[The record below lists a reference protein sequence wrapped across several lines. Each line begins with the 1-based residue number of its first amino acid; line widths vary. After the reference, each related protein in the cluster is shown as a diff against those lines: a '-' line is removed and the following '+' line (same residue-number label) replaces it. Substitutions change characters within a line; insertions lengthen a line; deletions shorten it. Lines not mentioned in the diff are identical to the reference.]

1 MKILWLVNIALPEA
15 AQLMDILV
23 APFGGWLVN
32 ASFKLASISGV
43 NLYIAFP
50 KSGLSDVLQLQ
61 GERINYYSFPPVHE
75 KDIASNRINPHLIK
89 ILEKANPDIVHIFG
103 TEYPHTLAMVN
114 TCDVNKV
121 IISIQGLT
129 SIYAKH
135 YMASLA
141 ENIQN
146 RNTFR
151 DLVKRDNLKQQ
162 QVKFAKRGLL
172 EIEAL
177 KKVRHIIGRTT
188 WDRACTYQINPD
200 AIYHHCNET
209 LRDEFYKHEWDIQKC
224 EKHSIFVSQGSYP
237 IKGLHYMLEAMP
249 LILKNFPDAQLYV
262 GGTNITKSDT
272 FKDRLK
278 LSSYGKY
285 IKDLIK
291 RYNLENNV
299 IFTGLLDEKQMC
311 KRYLRSHVF
320 VCPSS
325 IENSPNSLGEA
336 MILGVPCVA
345 SDVGGV
351 SDMIQHR
358 EEGYIYQADAPYM
371 LAYYVGEIFKNDE
384 IALQISE
391 KARKHALITHDPN
404 KNLSRLLEIYKEI
417 NSSSL

>member
-1 MKILWLVNIALPEA
+1 MKILWLINIALPEA
-15 AQLMDILV
+15 SVLFNEKLS
-23 APFGGWLVN
+23 PYGGWLVG
-32 ASFKLASISGV
+32 ASSLLSAEDDIDLS
-43 NLYIAFP
+43 IAFP
-50 KSGLSDVLQLQ
+50 KIGSTDVQQLQ
-61 GERINYYSFPPVHE
+61 GERINYYAFPPLHE
-75 KDIASNRINPHLIK
+75 KDIESKRHNAYLKK
-89 ILEKANPDIVHIFG
+89 ILEKAKPDIIHIFG

-188 WDRACTYQINPD
+188 WDRACTFQINPD
-200 AIYHHCNET
+200 AMYHFCNET
-209 LRDEFYKHEWDIQKC
+209 LRDEFYKHEWNIHNC

-249 LILKNFPDAQLYV
+249 LVLKNFPDAKLYV
-262 GGTNITKSDT
+262 GGANITKSET
-272 FKDRLK
+272 IKDWLK

-291 RYNLENNV
+291 KYDLGNV
-299 IFTGLLDEKQMC
+299 VFFTGVLDEKQMC
-311 KRYLRSHVF
+311 QQYLRSHVF

-384 IALQISE
+384 IAVQISE
-391 KARKHALITHDPN
+391 KARKHALKTHDPN
-404 KNLSRLLEIYKEI
+404 ENLSRLLEIYKEI

>member
-114 TCDVNKV
+114 TCDVSKV
-121 IISIQGLT
+121 VISIQGLC

-135 YMASLA
+135 YLSGIPS
-141 ENIQN
+141 NIQ
-146 RNTFR
+146 RRFTFR
-151 DLVKRDNLKQQ
+151 DLIKQDSLLQQ
-162 QVKFAKRGLL
+162 QSKFLKRGSL
-172 EIEAL
+172 EIEAIQ
-177 KKVRHIIGRTT
+177 KVQHIIGRTT

-249 LILKNFPDAQLYV
+249 LVLKNFPDAKLYV
-262 GGTNITKSDT
+262 GGSNITKSDT
-272 FKDRLK
+272 FKDKLK
-278 LSSYGKY
+278 LTSYGKY

-291 RYNLENNV
+291 KYDLGNNV
-299 IFTGLLDEKQMC
+299 FFTGVLDEKQMC
-311 KRYLRSHVF
+311 QQYLRSHVF

-345 SDVGGV
+345 SGVGGV
-351 SDMIQHR
+351 SDMMQHR

-391 KARKHALITHDPN
+391 KARKHALITHDPD

-417 NSSSL
+417 KSSSL

>member
-1 MKILWLVNIALPEA
+1 MRILWLTNISLPEA
-15 AQLMDILV
+15 SLLINER
-23 APFGGWLVN
+23 PSPYGGWLVG
-32 ASFKLASISGV
+32 ASSLLSTEDDIDLS
-43 NLYIAFP
+43 IAFP
-50 KSGLSDVLQLQ
+50 KSGLSDVQQLS
-61 GERINYYSFPPVHE
+61 GEKIKYYAFPPLHA
-75 KDIASNRINPHLIK
+75 KDIETKSPNAYLKK
-89 ILEKANPDIVHIFG
+89 ILEKAKPDIIHIFG

-129 SIYAKH
+129 SICAKH

-188 WDRACTYQINPD
+188 WDRACTFQINPD
-200 AIYHHCNET
+200 AMYHFCNET
-209 LRDEFYKHEWDIQKC
+209 LRDEFYKHEWNIHNC

-249 LILKNFPDAQLYV
+249 LVLKNFPDAKLYV
-262 GGTNITKSDT
+262 GGANITKSET
-272 FKDRLK
+272 IKDWLK

-291 RYNLENNV
+291 KYDLGNV
-299 IFTGLLDEKQMC
+299 VFFTGVLDEKQMC
-311 KRYLRSHVF
+311 QRFINSHVF
-320 VCPSS
+320 VSPSTV
-325 IENSPNSLGEA
+325 ENESNSLSEA
-336 MILGVPCVA
+336 KLLGVPSVA
-345 SDVGGV
+345 SYVGGV
-351 SDMIQHR
+351 IDRIDHGFDGFLYQH
-358 EEGYIYQADAPYM
+358 DAPYM
-371 LAYYVGEIFKNDE
+371 LAHYVCEIFANDQL
-384 IALQISE
+384 ALKLSANARQRALKTHDKVTNTNRLLQIY
-391 KARKHALITHDPN
+391 N
-404 KNLSRLLEIYKEI
+404 EIL
-417 NSSSL
+417 NAN